1 MGQDK
6 LGNEIIKNLLST
18 NSIKPNPSL
27 IPNLPTSNSPI
38 GLGNSKYDEGITTQ
52 NIGNLNEIR
61 ASRQSWFNQL
71 GSMVARGTAKG
82 IISLGY
88 TPAVL
93 GDILKINHT
102 AEDFDNKMVKSL
114 DDAMKSV
121 DEAMPEYSRYL
132 EGSEKFRPWSWDFLM
147 SNFDSVIE
155 SAIGFGIPG
164 GIIGGSLTKAGK
176 IFGMSTK
183 LAKTF
188 GAVPTAYIMNHVE
201 GMREATQVYSDMVEQ
216 GLSPE
221 DAAKAADEVV
231 WNNKINLLFEIPQTL
246 MLLRGFKHSTSNANI
261 DKSWLR
267 TRGLDL
273 GKQFVP
279 EFLEEVNTG
288 YIVSEAERT
297 ALIGKYT
304 KDLANPKLDDFEKIG
319 IQSKLD
325 DLNKND
331 SKLSR
336 YFDYMLSDQGLTEG
350 FIGGLG
356 GVATDV
362 VGSNAANVF
371 AKIKGQPT
379 ENTRKALGKEL
390 ISKNAETV
398 RTIFNK
404 SSKVYEDM
412 MDAASR
418 NDEEVFNMHRDKLLV
433 NQAYAN
439 MNLGTFKQF
448 RDTVESTFDMTE
460 DEAIANDLDHAELQT
475 MKQSTLAKLDKMESI
490 YNKTQNKYEGYS
502 TEVQSKIFET
512 NLSLAFLPEYIK
524 SVGNKINT
532 IYSDAIINGTEYSAS
547 HLDLNKTLNLSKII
561 NEKLADASLPTAYKL
576 YLEKQK
582 IKVDALLKN
591 KLDLFNSVIIDTE
604 TDSSYYDNLP
614 NKKSSKIEDFEIASI
629 DDSIQDLT
637 SKQLEFEFMNEKT
650 IEQYKELTDTKNLDR
665 LEEQV
670 QAEKEQLIKDARDK
684 AVKQAKDKFSE
695 SVSKAKTL
703 AELDNAFKEFK
714 NSKES
719 GFKNLSKKEQ
729 AEINKQFSQTR
740 ADFIK
745 NNKSNTTT
753 NTNTNTGS
761 TTNTN
766 TGNDTNNTNTGN
778 KAETSEDQPNKSEE
792 DIDKLNKSQGDDTF
806 KKKSAIL
813 SFAWLNVNYTKDAKG
828 AIVDVYDEEGNLQF
842 NPLRDWRLLDY
853 DRLFNGDEI
862 EIFIDTEYATANGI
876 PIDKNNLHRIPY
888 GIRFKGSNLTAA
900 YIHAFTNPIT
910 SSIDP
915 TIERF
920 IADKN
925 THGTQQ
931 NLLNKLRNN
940 LFEQLS
946 KNPKDN
952 VISAKISDISKGALA
967 LSKDWAPSST
977 RLAEDTIFG
986 IVNSNGTIDIINS
999 TSEIESKYVT
1009 TYNGTEFP
1017 IGSVVAMLPSYAKQ
1031 EQKIILVPSILK
1043 TEMLTEEDI
1052 DIAIHIIQN
1061 FENYSGTT
1069 AQNIFGVKGDDI
1081 LNNIVFNGKNTT
1093 KFKIDK
1099 TPDGTRYLYTSKS
1112 GSNWN
1117 TAVKD
1122 LINVNDTAALKAFLQ
1137 TQRYNV
1143 QNKDYIKFKV
1153 TKDND
1158 GKITKVEPNGKTPIN
1173 EWMLTHTSTNIN
1185 SFNIKDNNGTDTGR
1199 KGYFV
1204 QPVISFETTSKSSST
1219 STKSNNTSNTS
1230 NDIETKKA
1238 ELEKLNK
1245 EKEES
1250 LKPLIEEKEKIEKEI
1265 DEIEN
1270 TSKSESDHKQGVD
1283 RLLSQDISEKSKK
1296 IIKAFARDTTVS
1308 FEYIAQKVKEMTGDI
1323 ITLDNNHNKLD
1334 SLQKIAETQNEE
1346 NLEKEYND
1354 KLEQSGIILEQEY
1367 SVEETSKILENL
1379 GGLKGQTKLIWNLI
1393 RKVAEQLGVK
1403 IIFSNKQQI
1412 FSKLQA
1418 KGIFYLNE
1426 NKIYVNIGLLRV
1438 STDAFYKTT
1447 VHELV
1452 HGVTRYI
1459 VKIVNSSIKSGVAA
1473 VGFENI
1479 TKKQIQAVRNL
1490 NNVLEELKKDEN
1502 FKSEYGITDIDEL
1515 LAELSNE
1522 DFVQKLKSKKF
1533 SGNKSFF
1540 NSIVSFITDILGLD
1554 VSAYDIVYESLEVL
1568 IETPSIEALN
1578 KSKSIGKESDF
1589 SRSAT
1594 KLSQLKQRLN
1604 VLNKKIDDVTKK
1616 FNRLI
1621 LQKQAEIA
1629 KLETTSNDIEKR
1641 RQELESSREIETF
1654 YDVRKPITED
1664 SKETIDK
1671 INKANELRAQSKNK
1685 SNQAKKETDE
1695 DTIIALNSQ
1704 SISLNESAKK
1714 LDNEIIQSR
1723 NKVIEST
1730 PIKQAIVSAWSSGT
1744 RLLNKIK
1751 LAAKSNEW
1759 VPSMPISK
1767 EDFIKFEDVVKKLAV
1782 KNMGEVTSNSEVTP
1796 WILLA
1801 EELTAKLTAKL
1812 TALEATT
1819 TDIEKRSQ
1827 SSIDTINRIQ
1837 KILDE
1842 GLFTVEDSN
1851 HIIKL
1856 DKDGNVVNHGYRNKD
1871 YIYTPDKQAI
1881 LSDAHVKNVKK
1892 QYDYFKIQ
1900 IEFLNRDYII
1910 TLEKLY
1916 NLIGRYKLE
1925 SFLETFPRENRGT
1938 ARLDDLTSYLLN
1950 NATRLENISKQ
1961 INAKYDIEIAALETT
1976 TSQTKEEAN
1985 IIQTN
1990 KPNIQTVGNVTFGTA
2005 NKQGQTDNNEDAV
2018 YVDTQNGIFILADGM
2033 GGEGMITLS
2042 PAQASQSVIN
2052 KLLGKLDK
2060 NATELL
2066 YEEYLK
2072 NKNITSN
2079 EAVSFLN
2086 KNGFNIKR
2094 VGTSM
2099 VSTIINSFK
2108 TKGDLTNKKG
2118 FRSGATALKAV
2129 KTGKNTYTIEKV
2141 GDTVFFVV
2149 DKNGK
2154 VIKQHGLSDVA
2165 TTQGYMF
2172 SIRDGK
2178 PFNSSPK
2185 IDNFTITLNEG
2196 ETLVLSTDFIETD
2209 KAIQDF
2215 IDSDFG
2221 KNLNIAKFQKEN
2233 KTDDSTFITIKYDA
2247 EIAKLET
2254 TTTPQTETSA
2264 KPRQKKSK
2272 VVDETLL
2279 SIEAVQAGDLIGN
2292 TNAQPNISISEET
2305 QKLLDVKTQIQDNR
2319 PVDKLFTNAVNI
2331 LLNTTDIER
2340 YDQITHGGKIK
2351 DYYSNEID
2359 KKIAKLKDDN
2369 THNLNSEL
2377 TNVNPATAAEVSRIA
2392 TAENKYQAVG
2402 EIVLQSNDEE
2412 LNSIMFKVFDALN
2425 GKEPRISFH
2434 FENNNNVARYDGS
2447 IHTVSINKA
2456 TVAKSKRA
2464 LAYVLAHELIHAAT
2478 VNKLK
2483 VSSNRVKFQPL
2494 FDIAKSKLGSN
2505 PKYRR
2510 AFKNIEE
2517 FVAEAFSN
2525 TEFKKDLQSIKVD
2538 NRNWFTKFID
2548 FIKGLFGYTADTT
2561 FLYDLVYKNT
2571 EELLASSESE
2581 FSEDSFDL
2589 YDNFLVPGLTV
2600 YQTEEMLKSI
2610 SYIRIQA
2617 LRKNKNTTEKDL
2629 DLIVKNEINKAYN
2642 KILDVDSNDSRLD
2655 LFDVVIGVNE
2665 TEADDFN
2672 NDTYKKLTERS
2683 KAYIKRMSDYIRED
2697 NRVWDETTDE
2707 EATDVDEL
2715 NDDENTTSESKER
2728 VYDKS
2733 PFEDNPKDSASKRL
2747 KSYLATQPKVAFT
2760 PNKENIYIVGNMY
2773 NMASTIPFDVLYN
2786 TLVDNLAN
2794 TPTDKI
2800 FDKLEL
2806 LSKYN
2811 PQIKKIYNE
2820 LKQFRESGDLDK
2832 VAIYKE
2838 FISNFSTQ
2846 KTKFITSQFTKFGA
2860 NNSYR
2865 VIYSNR
2871 NNSQSILIDQWHNNF
2886 KYNTNDITKVVK
2898 GETVVDKQKAEA
2910 LYKEFKDYITFNK
2923 DTKVT
2928 EANKIVKAI
2937 ELLNRIG
2944 ISLSSDEISSM
2955 LTTNPTLVEKD
2966 YTVKKFLNSA
2976 EYIIKSL
2983 SSKQIIT
2990 DEDSDLQ
2997 RLNDNPFIGAESKNL
3012 LSLAKIE
3019 LTVSNNLF
3027 STMFRNE
3034 QGKSISSNFKNNV
3047 ISKIFQEMFDTTST
3061 IYKNMEKSA
3070 FHSNSWIFN
3079 QIKKGLVT
3087 ANNFEIDVFSTI
3099 NERYKAKG
3107 VAKTFKEMT
3116 AKERLINKIIMY
3128 TNEGQSKAYYQFPTL
3143 SDKTWV
3149 PILGMNRVEVNVAN
3163 GKVNNEVL
3171 EAFYSIFSQEMYR
3184 IIDVKDFYANNERF
3198 KMIENYHVSY
3208 DKELK
3213 KEVLG
3218 FGGKFI
3224 FLPTF
3229 NSDNVTVTIGTGDVQ
3244 VERPINDLNANEFE
3258 LEEVKAQILDKLNGE
3273 VLELIEKEREDL
3285 VKNGIL
3291 HENGVLLVKDKSISK
3306 GANKDHFGT
3315 NFVANYAVNYAL
3327 AYNSIYTLFNNDPA
3341 FAKDWSDI
3349 IKRGAMNS
3357 APGSDLTNNGTFGAA
3372 IIKDK
3377 KTNSTA
3383 LKELIE
3389 VLPSL
3394 TDTKTADKITS
3405 ALTDIEYTDAQ
3416 AWCSLKHYRSFLSGL
3431 GRLTDRVDKIITA
3444 LEKDQTITS
3453 EDISELM
3460 KPLYDNNFVL
3470 QPQKPVYVYDTWD
3483 PVSNTLV
3490 RRYLKYSVFPLF
3502 KQLTKDH
3509 PELDALR
3516 KKIDAPNSRIE
3527 LVIAKSAVKEGAQF
3541 VTEAEDIS
3549 NDTIID
3555 IPWKGLSLQQE
3566 TPYDKNKMKINTVSQ
3581 ARKLLFGDLL
3591 EFNLAFKFNG
3601 NTYQTKEL
3609 KSIFDSLFK
3618 ASIKEEYEKL
3628 LSDLKIN
3635 EDGNITDLTLIRDL
3649 LAEEGIRKDYDQ
3661 NFLESLKVENN
3672 KFNIPLWISTYS
3684 DQIESLLTSIITN
3697 RIVKQKM
3704 PGRSFVQGSPF
3715 GFSKENI
3722 VSTSSKRAMAAL
3734 KGMGISN
3741 DKVTDEGIYLPNIFD
3756 GLEGF
3761 KTGDILT
3768 EEMLKV
3774 VGFRI
3779 PNQGHNS
3786 MANLKIAGFLP
3797 KEVGDLVI
3805 VSPDML
3811 VRMGSDF
3818 DVDKLYL
3825 YIKNA
3830 KRVYKE
3836 GRYYIT
3842 PYTYNDNENEVD
3854 VRYKDYLEEAKG
3866 KILSFE
3872 EFSQLSIERQ
3882 NSKKAR
3888 QNAIIDIYMEILSK
3902 KELAPRIMRP
3912 NDIKE
3917 LEEAN
3922 NKVLELQG
3930 KNQNPDLNLLSPS
3943 AQDEMFESNIAGKT
3957 AVGTTSLWS
3966 TFLAQVQYYENFG
3979 IRIYKQL
3986 KDGKVLVNEGVKF
3999 KDDKGNLYND
4009 GLVLYK
4015 DSSGNVFT
4023 EEQAK
4028 EVDYKNLVQL
4038 ENIGLHKVNKV
4049 KGVVN
4054 NSFISDIIQILQ
4066 SAAVD
4071 NSKEQQMT
4079 KGHINDMTL
4088 NPAMF
4093 MAMSGVDSLP
4103 MIISFI
4109 AQPSIVKYVKSVQ
4122 ASNSITATFT
4132 SEKAEDT
4139 EYLKIVKDIQERIG
4153 KLGGTFTPLTNEW
4166 SVSAFSLK
4174 ELEDA
4179 LVDNKNFTNENFNNQ
4194 QKVVYLQRQ
4203 YEILHAFKYYSGLA
4217 QNMNSIINNMNVDTK
4232 SIGKNFIEVS
4242 AKNDKIQLDILGNSN
4257 FIGVDELWKDSIPGM
4272 IYELAIAKSLSIYN
4286 DPNLYPTLNF
4296 IKFAVD
4302 KLKAFKGLKSS
4313 DSLSNK
4319 DLEGIKR
4326 AANHFVTN
4334 TINGLFSEE
4343 SVTQTRNR
4351 LINGNNT
4358 IKPLHERLLEYQKES
4373 IVSNW
4378 LLQVLS
4384 VDPNTN
4390 AISYPSVKIEGDDT
4404 VYAIA
4409 SLVELLNSDD
4419 PNVKVFAEDLIKYSF
4434 LTSGNNKSKGGLSNI
4449 IPIEYLL
4456 EKQFG
4461 EYYNNDMFIKSLNNP
4476 DISNRFLDQYV
4487 RNNPTAAFRLDD
4499 NVIFSNVN
4507 GVLKIEEN
4515 ILLKKAGHMPKYVYV
4530 FNKDKKGEV
4539 TLFGLIGTEDVGKIT
4554 EVNYQALNRLNSE
4567 YSLAEDLMLSVY
4579 KNNNKFDPF
4588 LISDSIT
4595 LSDNKDDTM
4604 IVSVEPTAEQLD
4616 LFSEPIEETTPII
4629 SNTNTNTGEITY
4641 NPQQQNA
4648 IEKVFDFIDNGN
4660 PNEYF
4665 VIEGKAGTGKT
4676 TIAQEIAKKYEYKN
4690 ISVAAL
4696 SHKAKNVIKTTFDKA
4711 NLSADFNSLASLL
4724 GMKLDMETGIFRKE
4738 NKKGFEI
4745 DPPITNAD
4753 IIIIDEAS
4761 MINEEAIN
4769 LIFEYKDPKAKVIF
4783 LGDIGQLPPIRS
4795 ENNPYYSNKKEL
4807 INKKSS
4813 VFNTTNKAV
4822 LTERVRQGEESPI
4835 LPFADYFWENS
4846 QSKKPVEN
4854 PITER
4859 TNIITKKG
4867 ALLFSNSFNEI
4878 KNNVLDSFKN
4888 AVTNKNPNHIKVVTY
4903 RNATRETINKWI
4915 HDNLFGQS
4923 SKDFNEGELIIFND
4937 SYDDIENST
4946 ETQVTKASEVFT
4958 DKDGLTFINISAV
4971 VNDKLQTFP
4980 VITNKDKVKY
4990 SSLISEM
4997 FKDAFALPKGT
5008 YEYKVALANA
5018 WAFKNKY
5025 ANVDYGYA
5033 ITSHKSQG
5041 STYDIVVVNEKD
5053 IMGVTATTNE
5063 NKSES
5068 VYTALTRARNI
5079 SYVISTVKTEAADI
5093 NIEELNTTI
5102 NANKKGTVSNTT
5114 ESPTV
5119 TPTTKKPGGL
5129 AGMALSKKQAGELS
5143 NTTPTE
5149 PVVKKSLVSSALR
5162 RDQISSEDLN
5172 NKDRTIKVEQF
5183 NITIKPDGKMFYDN
5197 GNEVTDQTTKNKVN
5211 VRKELQDGTLRTS
5224 TYNGSNYFIL
5234 SDNRIVGSGTTN
5246 LGKESINNVKT
5257 KETILATAIKYKPN
5271 CK

>member
-231 WNNKINLLFEIPQTL
+231 WNNKINLMFEIPQTL

-460 DEAIANDLDHAELQT
+460 DEAIANDLNHAELQT

-604 TDSSYYDNLP
+604 TDSSYYDNSP

-650 IEQYKELTDTKNLDR
+650 KEQYKELTDTKNLDR

-670 QAEKEQLIKDARDK
+670 QAEKEQLVKDARDK

-703 AELDNAFKEFK
+703 AELDNAFKEFR

-740 ADFIK
+740 VDFIK

-813 SFAWLNVNYTKDAKG
+813 SFAWLNVNYTKDTKG
-828 AIVDVYDEEGNLQF
+828 VIVDVYDEEGNLQF

-853 DRLFNGDEI
+853 DKLFNGDEI

-1061 FENYSGTT
+1061 FGDYSGQS
-1069 AQNIFGVKGDDI
+1069 AKSIFGVIGDDI

-1219 STKSNNTSNTS
+1219 STKSNNTSNNPQVNISDGIREILKDDYRYFEQLLNSEDEQEQSTARGFLEDPKGHLERRMES
-1230 NDIETKKA
+1230 FTRYAEEAQLQSDEKRRDYYNGIAEEFKKKLSLINDISADAPATGEEVILTPTEEIQNKVA
-1238 ELEKLNK
+1238 EINK
-1245 EKEES
+1245 RREE
-1250 LKPLIEEKEKIEKEI
+1250 E
-1265 DEIEN
+1265 
-1270 TSKSESDHKQGVD
+1270 
-1283 RLLSQDISEKSKK
+1283 
-1296 IIKAFARDTTVS
+1296 
-1308 FEYIAQKVKEMTGDI
+1308 
-1323 ITLDNNHNKLD
+1323 LDNNSGESKIIDTPTQDEQEARSKGEKVLKENKELVE
-1334 SLQKIAETQNEE
+1334 Q
-1346 NLEKEYND
+1346 LEKEVVNED
-1354 KLEQSGIILEQEY
+1354 
-1367 SVEETSKILENL
+1367 ETLFN
-1379 GGLKGQTKLIWNLI
+1379 
-1393 RKVAEQLGVK
+1393 
-1403 IIFSNKQQI
+1403 
-1412 FSKLQA
+1412 
-1418 KGIFYLNE
+1418 
-1426 NKIYVNIGLLRV
+1426 
-1438 STDAFYKTT
+1438 
-1447 VHELV
+1447 ELV
-1452 HGVTRYI
+1452 E
-1459 VKIVNSSIKSGVAA
+1459 K
-1473 VGFENI
+1473 
-1479 TKKQIQAVRNL
+1479 
-1490 NNVLEELKKDEN
+1490 LEELISKEVSGGSFAFKDGKIFLTLN
-1502 FKSEYGITDIDEL
+1502 K
-1515 LAELSNE
+1515 
-1522 DFVQKLKSKKF
+1522 VQKGNTINSNYTRSTEGQIGKF
-1533 SGNKSFF
+1533 EIGDNVQ
-1540 NSIVSFITDILGLD
+1540 VSNGSVAIPGTVTK
-1554 VSAYDIVYESLEVL
+1554 VSPTGRI
-1568 IETPSIEALN
+1568 IEAQDKNGTILIRN
-1578 KSKSIGKESDF
+1578 GM
-1589 SRSAT
+1589 
-1594 KLSQLKQRLN
+1594 
-1604 VLNKKIDDVTKK
+1604 VLGSNAIQAEKKINAKYD
-1616 FNRLI
+1616 
-1621 LQKQAEIA
+1621 AEIA
-1629 KLETTSNDIEKR
+1629 
-1641 RQELESSREIETF
+1641 
-1654 YDVRKPITED
+1654 
-1664 SKETIDK
+1664 
-1671 INKANELRAQSKNK
+1671 
-1685 SNQAKKETDE
+1685 
-1695 DTIIALNSQ
+1695 
-1704 SISLNESAKK
+1704 
-1714 LDNEIIQSR
+1714 
-1723 NKVIEST
+1723 
-1730 PIKQAIVSAWSSGT
+1730 
-1744 RLLNKIK
+1744 
-1751 LAAKSNEW
+1751 
-1759 VPSMPISK
+1759 
-1767 EDFIKFEDVVKKLAV
+1767 
-1782 KNMGEVTSNSEVTP
+1782 
-1796 WILLA
+1796 
-1801 EELTAKLTAKL
+1801 
-1812 TALEATT
+1812 ALEATT
-1819 TDIEKRSQ
+1819 INIEKRSQ

-1851 HIIKL
+1851 HIIRL
-1856 DKDGNVVNHGYRNKD
+1856 DKNGNVINHGYRNKD
-1871 YIYTPDKQAI
+1871 HIYTPDNQAI
-1881 LSDAHVKNVKK
+1881 LSSTHVKNVKK

-1916 NLIGRYKLE
+1916 NLIGRSKLE

-1938 ARLDDLTSYLLN
+1938 ASLVNLTDYLLN

-1961 INAKYDIEIAALETT
+1961 INAKY
-1976 TSQTKEEAN
+1976 N
-1985 IIQTN
+1985 
-1990 KPNIQTVGNVTFGTA
+1990 
-2005 NKQGQTDNNEDAV
+2005 
-2018 YVDTQNGIFILADGM
+2018 
-2033 GGEGMITLS
+2033 
-2042 PAQASQSVIN
+2042 
-2052 KLLGKLDK
+2052 
-2060 NATELL
+2060 
-2066 YEEYLK
+2066 
-2072 NKNITSN
+2072 
-2079 EAVSFLN
+2079 
-2086 KNGFNIKR
+2086 
-2094 VGTSM
+2094 
-2099 VSTIINSFK
+2099 
-2108 TKGDLTNKKG
+2108 
-2118 FRSGATALKAV
+2118 
-2129 KTGKNTYTIEKV
+2129 
-2141 GDTVFFVV
+2141 
-2149 DKNGK
+2149 
-2154 VIKQHGLSDVA
+2154 
-2165 TTQGYMF
+2165 
-2172 SIRDGK
+2172 
-2178 PFNSSPK
+2178 
-2185 IDNFTITLNEG
+2185 
-2196 ETLVLSTDFIETD
+2196 
-2209 KAIQDF
+2209 
-2215 IDSDFG
+2215 
-2221 KNLNIAKFQKEN
+2221 
-2233 KTDDSTFITIKYDA
+2233 A
-2247 EIAKLET
+2247 EIAKLEA
-2254 TTTPQTETSA
+2254 TTPQTETSA
-2264 KPRQKKSK
+2264 KPPRTEQLI
-2272 VVDETLL
+2272 DETLL
-2279 SIEAVQAGDLIGN
+2279 SIDEVLDGDIIGN

-2359 KKIAKLKDDN
+2359 KKIAKLKNDN

-2494 FDIAKSKLGSN
+2494 FDIAKSKLGLN

-2600 YQTEEMLKSI
+2600 YQTEEMLKTI
-2610 SYIRIQA
+2610 SYIRIQV

-2642 KILDVDSNDSRLD
+2642 KLLKNNSVDIKLD
-2655 LFDVVIGVNE
+2655 LFDVIIGTSQNE
-2665 TEADDFN
+2665 EDKFN

-2707 EATDVDEL
+2707 KATDVDKL

-2794 TPTDKI
+2794 TPIDKI

-2838 FISNFSTQ
+2838 FISNFSGQ
-2846 KTKFITSQFTKFGA
+2846 KVKFITSQFTKFGA

-2871 NNSQSILIDQWHNNF
+2871 NNSQNILIDQWHNNF

-2955 LTTNPTLVEKD
+2955 LTTDPTLVEKD

-3966 TFLAQVQYYENFG
+3966 TFLAQIQYYENFG

-4023 EEQAK
+4023 EKQAK

-4153 KLGGTFTPLTNEW
+4153 KLGGTFTPLANEW

-4257 FIGVDELWKDSIPGM
+4257 FIGVDKLWKDTIPGM

-4351 LINGNNT
+4351 LINGNDT

-4373 IVSNW
+4373 FVSNW

-4487 RNNPTAAFRLDD
+4487 RNNPTAAFRLD

-4604 IVSVEPTAEQLD
+4604 IVSVEPTGEQSNVIIDKSIHEGVEVLRNTNLSIEKSNEFISLIQEQIQNQAYIENKAATANYMFSFGLRWARNIPNIGEKSKQGEFIKARPNRVVINSKEAGTYGYYSTDQNNKPLPSITKVQPIMDFIESNLGIDMSNYDVLLGNIYDDMSFIHQHRDTTESISAEGYPVIVINLGADGNLVFDKSATSTYAEYKKSGELKLTNGSIYAFGVDGKNRFTFHHRIASGLDSTTPTKPIIMPDGTTLNKYRITLTFRRAQDLTTGMPKIPARNVNKNTITKSATEQLD

-4676 TIAQEIAKKYEYKN
+4676 TIAQEIAKKYKYKN

>member
-1219 STKSNNTSNTS
+1219 STKSNNTSN
-1230 NDIETKKA
+1230 
-1238 ELEKLNK
+1238 
-1245 EKEES
+1245 
-1250 LKPLIEEKEKIEKEI
+1250 
-1265 DEIEN
+1265 
-1270 TSKSESDHKQGVD
+1270 
-1283 RLLSQDISEKSKK
+1283 
-1296 IIKAFARDTTVS
+1296 
-1308 FEYIAQKVKEMTGDI
+1308 
-1323 ITLDNNHNKLD
+1323 
-1334 SLQKIAETQNEE
+1334 
-1346 NLEKEYND
+1346 
-1354 KLEQSGIILEQEY
+1354 
-1367 SVEETSKILENL
+1367 
-1379 GGLKGQTKLIWNLI
+1379 
-1393 RKVAEQLGVK
+1393 
-1403 IIFSNKQQI
+1403 
-1412 FSKLQA
+1412 
-1418 KGIFYLNE
+1418 
-1426 NKIYVNIGLLRV
+1426 
-1438 STDAFYKTT
+1438 
-1447 VHELV
+1447 
-1452 HGVTRYI
+1452 
-1459 VKIVNSSIKSGVAA
+1459 
-1473 VGFENI
+1473 
-1479 TKKQIQAVRNL
+1479 
-1490 NNVLEELKKDEN
+1490 
-1502 FKSEYGITDIDEL
+1502 
-1515 LAELSNE
+1515 
-1522 DFVQKLKSKKF
+1522 
-1533 SGNKSFF
+1533 
-1540 NSIVSFITDILGLD
+1540 
-1554 VSAYDIVYESLEVL
+1554 
-1568 IETPSIEALN
+1568 
-1578 KSKSIGKESDF
+1578 
-1589 SRSAT
+1589 
-1594 KLSQLKQRLN
+1594 
-1604 VLNKKIDDVTKK
+1604 
-1616 FNRLI
+1616 
-1621 LQKQAEIA
+1621 
-1629 KLETTSNDIEKR
+1629 TSNDIEKR